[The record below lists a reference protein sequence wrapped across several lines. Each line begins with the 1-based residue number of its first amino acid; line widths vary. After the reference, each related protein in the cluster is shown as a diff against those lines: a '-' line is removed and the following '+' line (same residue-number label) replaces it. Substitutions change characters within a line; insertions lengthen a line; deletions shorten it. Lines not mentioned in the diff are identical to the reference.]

1 MEEFLSNF
9 NHAFSEKIKN
19 RFDSPAAVGTGSSVA
34 EPSDFQNGSKV
45 NSSGSNNSVIKGGFA
60 ENLKQV
66 LEKLTKKFNATCSVN
81 KKIRNEIN
89 VFRKE
94 RTLYDHVFKSLE
106 SLILQEEKKL
116 LKMLRKNNEVGV
128 LIKSADENLTNITET
143 VSKFEKDD
151 FMKVVYD
158 EKEAYDRKLKRASVM
173 GKKSILANLQNL
185 DRVEE
190 VEADEAVEKIA
201 LVIPHVKGFGH
212 RPSKISDG
220 SHTDSKQGSGRT
232 EMTPQAANELRIVNI
247 EQIVKRLKYLTE
259 ENSIDA
265 LMLFMEE
272 GSESVLEGHAELGRL
287 EIEVR

>member
-1 MEEFLSNF
+1 MNNF
-9 NHAFSEKIKN
+9 NHAYAEKIKY

-45 NSSGSNNSVIKGGFA
+45 NSSSANNSTIKGGFA

-116 LKMLRKNNEVGV
+116 LKMLRKNNEVNV
-128 LIKSADENLTNITET
+128 LIKSAEENLTNITET

-151 FMKVVYD
+151 FMRVIYD

-173 GKKSILANLQNL
+173 GKKSIMVNLQNL

-190 VEADEAVEKIA
+190 VESDDLVEKAA
-201 LVIPHVKGFGH
+201 LVIPVVKNLGH
-212 RPSKISDG
+212 RQSKASDG
-220 SHTDSKQGSGRT
+220 SHSDSKQGSGRT
-232 EMTPQAANELRIVNI
+232 EMTPQAANELRIMSI
-247 EQIVKRLKYLTE
+247 EQIVKQLKYLAE

-272 GSESVLEGHAELGRL
+272 GGQNVLDGHLELGKL
-287 EIEVR
+287 EIEV

>member
-1 MEEFLSNF
+1 
-9 NHAFSEKIKN
+9 
-19 RFDSPAAVGTGSSVA
+19 
-34 EPSDFQNGSKV
+34 
-45 NSSGSNNSVIKGGFA
+45 
-60 ENLKQV
+60 V

-116 LKMLRKNNEVGV
+116 LKMLRKNNEVNV
-128 LIKSADENLTNITET
+128 HIKSAEENLTNITET

-151 FMKVVYD
+151 FMKVIYD

-173 GKKSILANLQNL
+173 GKKSIMVNLQNL

-190 VEADEAVEKIA
+190 VESDDPVEKAA
-201 LVIPHVKGFGH
+201 LVIPVVKNLGH
-212 RPSKISDG
+212 RQSKASDG
-220 SHTDSKQGSGRT
+220 SHSDSKQGSGRT
-232 EMTPQAANELRIVNI
+232 EMTPQAANELRIMSI
-247 EQIVKRLKYLTE
+247 EQMVKQLKYLAE

-265 LMLFMEE
+265 LMLFMDE
-272 GSESVLEGHAELGRL
+272 GGQKVLDGHLELGRL
-287 EIEVR
+287 EIEVG